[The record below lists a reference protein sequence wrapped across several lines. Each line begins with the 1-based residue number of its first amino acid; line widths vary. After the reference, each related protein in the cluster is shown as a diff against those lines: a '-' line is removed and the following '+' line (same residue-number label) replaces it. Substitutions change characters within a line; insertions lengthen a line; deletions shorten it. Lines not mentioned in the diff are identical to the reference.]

1 MEYNHT
7 LATALAKISISP
19 LLIGDPDNLRRLLED
34 KLDEAKHHTLDI
46 NIKELSEDIIITRGE
61 LEYLN
66 KVKKAYSLFMYLY
79 QGYLDNK
86 LIINK

>member
-1 MEYNHT
+1 MDFDSILQPIKKH
-7 LATALAKISISP
+7 LASVEK
-19 LLIGDPDNLRRLLED
+19 LLTKQI
-34 KLDEAKHHTLDI
+34 TSQI
-46 NIKELSEDIIITRGE
+46 ELSEDIIITRGE

-86 LIINK
+86 SIINK